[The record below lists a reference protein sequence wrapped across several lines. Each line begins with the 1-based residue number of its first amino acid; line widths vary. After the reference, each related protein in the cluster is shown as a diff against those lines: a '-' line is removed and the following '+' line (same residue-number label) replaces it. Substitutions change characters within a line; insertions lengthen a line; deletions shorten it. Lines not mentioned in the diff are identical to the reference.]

1 MKKEKLIISLLSLVI
16 LCSVVLGILTGC
28 NTSDNGNLNGTTW
41 ESTAVYVDGERSDPE
56 ELLST
61 MLPYDADTTT
71 SSDTADDAEILYRIT
86 FEKDFAIFQISQG
99 ETQIYTAS
107 LAYSSN
113 DDTLSIPGLEAYAK
127 VEDDTLTL
135 SWVQNDDNSI
145 VFRQT

>member
-28 NTSDNGNLNGTTW
+28 NTSDNGNLNETTW

-113 DDTLSIPGLEAYAK
+113 DGSLSIPGLEAYAK
-127 VEDDTLTL
+127 AEDDTLTL
-135 SWVQNDDNSI
+135 SWVQNDGNSI